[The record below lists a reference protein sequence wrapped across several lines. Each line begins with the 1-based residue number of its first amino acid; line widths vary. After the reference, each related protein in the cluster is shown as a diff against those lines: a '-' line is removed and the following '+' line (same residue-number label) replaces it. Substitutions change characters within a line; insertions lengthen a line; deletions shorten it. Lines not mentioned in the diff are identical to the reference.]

1 MMNHFIELSNMDT
14 IAVRR
19 TIVFLVGYLFM
30 GLSGLDNLDKNF
42 QKEFSNTE
50 KEPRVHLKQ
59 DFKA

>member
-42 QKEFSNTE
+42 QKEFLNTE
-50 KEPRVHLKQ
+50 REPRVHLKQ
-59 DFKA
+59 DLKA